1 MNSFFYKTRS
11 SKNWILALQPK
22 FHEDWCKN
30 GHATRQTLQN
40 QQKLNLKH
48 VFETSSWILTS
59 NWFFQCISTYWDINF
74 HSKCLPAHC
83 DLHWGLQ
90 AVQKQSSTVNWSLWC
105 SVKTVGVVAL
115 ETTVH
120 RPGHFSTAVMSLLV
134 EMSFLL
140 APSNAA
146 VL

>member
-1 MNSFFYKTRS
+1 MILQTFSLSS
-11 SKNWILALQPK
+11 SKAVFDSQLIIIL
-22 FHEDWCKN
+22 W
-30 GHATRQTLQN
+30 
-40 QQKLNLKH
+40 
-48 VFETSSWILTS
+48 
-59 NWFFQCISTYWDINF
+59 Y
-74 HSKCLPAHC
+74 
-83 DLHWGLQ
+83 
-90 AVQKQSSTVNWSLWC
+90 

-120 RPGHFSTAVMSLLV
+120 RPSHFSTAVMSLLV